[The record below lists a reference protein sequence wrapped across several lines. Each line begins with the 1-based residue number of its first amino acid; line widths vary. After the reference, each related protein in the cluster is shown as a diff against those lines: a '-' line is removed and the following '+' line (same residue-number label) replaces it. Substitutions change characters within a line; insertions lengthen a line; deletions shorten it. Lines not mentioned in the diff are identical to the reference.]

1 MGVESESE
9 LWATRSMQHNVSNG
23 QHIMDVYDAAAGW
36 CLVEQA
42 SGIVT
47 KQGMKLTIH
56 CSNNIT

>member
-1 MGVESESE
+1 MGVGSESK
-9 LWATRSMQHNVSNG
+9 LWATRSMQHSARNG

-47 KQGMKLTIH
+47 EQAMKLTIH
-56 CSNNIT
+56 CSNNVT